1 MFPILRTI
9 ITISSRYF
17 SGKVFPSA
25 GDRFGLPKFVA
36 LENHFE
42 IKCV

>member
-17 SGKVFPSA
+17 SGRSSLPKEISF
-25 GDRFGLPKFVA
+25 FGLLKFA

-42 IKCV
+42 IKSV